1 MKLNLSWCLYK
12 RLIQNDYKNSMKK
25 IDCSNWKLVDGTS
38 FGVMRF
44 FCLVIIILYYRNF
57 L

>member
-12 RLIQNDYKNSMKK
+12 RLIQNDYKNSIKK